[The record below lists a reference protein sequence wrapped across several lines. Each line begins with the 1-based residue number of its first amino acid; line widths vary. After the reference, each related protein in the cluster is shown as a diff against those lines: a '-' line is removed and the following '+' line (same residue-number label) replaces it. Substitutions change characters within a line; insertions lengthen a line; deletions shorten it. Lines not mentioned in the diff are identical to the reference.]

1 MYRSIDPWPGFGKK
15 DFFFLGGASNS
26 GNEMEGSPWALCNQL
41 AHCAGAVTVE
51 MGPRLS
57 LLFIISVKEMH
68 IGLGINNESF
78 KCLLSRTTFR
88 ELFPQLPPL
97 GNADS
102 LRLPLQIETG
112 FLESVDIMGAA

>member
-1 MYRSIDPWPGFGKK
+1 MPRIWEKK
-15 DFFFLGGASNS
+15 VFFSLGEASNS
-26 GNEMEGSPWALCNQL
+26 GNEIEGSPWALCNQL
-41 AHCAGAVTVE
+41 AHCAGV
-51 MGPRLS
+51 

-78 KCLLSRTTFR
+78 KCLLSRTTFG
-88 ELFPQLPPL
+88 ELFPQLPSL

-102 LRLPLQIETG
+102 LRLPLLIETG